1 MKIEESVMEK
11 NFVLEK
17 DDPYGFSLK
26 FMDMASE
33 MGQVFE
39 RRNEYMT
46 DGPEHRST
54 LEFDIVS
61 MMDEFSRIQVSVFMQ
76 SVQKRLS
83 VSVTGSFD
91 VNMDE
96 KGFMSSVLSEFYLK
110 NLYPA
115 VRKLSVETLKRLDER
130 IEERMMTG

>member
-26 FMDMASE
+26 FMDQASE

-46 DGPEHRST
+46 DGPEHRSA

-61 MMDEFSRIQVSVFMQ
+61 MVDEFSRIQMSVLMR
-76 SVQKRLS
+76 SAQKRLS
-83 VSVTGSFD
+83 VNITGSFD
-91 VNMDE
+91 VNME
-96 KGFMSSVLSEFYLK
+96 ERGFMSSVLSEFYLK
-110 NLYPA
+110 NMYPA
-115 VRKLSVETLKRLDER
+115 VRKLSIENLKKLDER
-130 IEERMMTG
+130 IEESMKS